1 MFKFA
6 TILINFDSLK
16 EFFTRTLTGAALAV
30 LILGTIL
37 WSPWAFFSLM
47 ALITL
52 IGLFEFNKLFQPSGY
67 GKGVLIYYFI
77 GISIYTLTALAGMAV
92 IDPSYV
98 LLTVL
103 GFFILIAQELFMGS
117 DHSWRHASGS
127 VMGII
132 YIAIPF
138 GMMNA
143 FFFIKSADLAFPWF
157 LLALFILVWM
167 NDVFA
172 YLVGTTL
179 GRHKLSQKLSPKKTW
194 EGSVG
199 GIIFTLIAAWI
210 FSMIVPELTLVQ
222 WLAFGLI
229 VSLTANFGDLAESM
243 LKRSAGVKDSGK
255 LFPGHGG
262 VLDRFD
268 AVLFATPFV
277 FFFLFLI

>member
-1 MFKFA
+1 M
-6 TILINFDSLK
+6 K

-30 LILGTIL
+30 LILGTIF

-67 GKGVLIYYFI
+67 GKGTLTYYFI
-77 GISIYTLTALAGMAV
+77 GISIYTLTALAGMSV
-92 IDPSYV
+92 IDVSYV
-98 LLTVL
+98 LLIVL

-138 GMMNA
+138 GMMNT
-143 FFFIKSADLAFPWF
+143 FFFIKSADMAFPWF

-179 GRHKLSQKLSPKKTW
+179 GKHKLSQKLSPKKTW

-229 VSLTANFGDLAESM
+229 VSVTANFGDLAESM